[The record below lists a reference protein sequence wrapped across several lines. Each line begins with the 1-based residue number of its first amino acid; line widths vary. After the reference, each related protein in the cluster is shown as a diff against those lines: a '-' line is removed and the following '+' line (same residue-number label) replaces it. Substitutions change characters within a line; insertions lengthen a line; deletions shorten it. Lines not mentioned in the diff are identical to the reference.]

1 MKKKTEKVEEIRA
14 FLMALDVQLVSGG
27 LMISRIRFKRDE
39 EGNCTGVLID
49 YEQRDSE
56 TGDNNIQEG
65 AE

>member
-39 EGNCTGVLID
+39 EGNCTEVLID